1 MLKINYFRQLTESFI
16 YKMLMILTSFLLMP
30 LMLKY
35 LGEERYGIW
44 LTMYSIVSWASFF
57 DLGIGNGL
65 RNKISEYLEQKK
77 YDYAVKSIS
86 SAYVCIFLIC
96 FIVYVSF
103 SVIAQFINWDALFN
117 TKDVS
122 FDEIQLSFMIVFGF
136 FLVNF
141 FLSIVDQLFHATKD
155 TAKTI
160 LRPLASNIFALIA
173 VYFVNVFF
181 DSSLVYL
188 AVVYGFSLILSS
200 LLLTLYF
207 YIKYPSLTPKLK
219 YFNKKQIF
227 EIMNLGG
234 QFLIIQIAVLI
245 IFTTDK
251 IIISQVVS
259 PAAVVPYETT
269 FKLFGLV
276 LVMNSVF
283 LNPLWS
289 SYTRAFARGDSSYI
303 KKILKMSHIVFLILS
318 LFAVLLYFFSKEIIK
333 FWMSDQINIQNDL
346 ALIMCAFFVVR
357 VWCDVYAYFLNGISK
372 IKIQMYL
379 AIIQA
384 MINLPISIFLGKEF
398 GVVGVIAGS
407 LITLSLSAFILPIY
421 TYYLI
426 RKINAHSSVPG
437 KTFAGQT

>member
-1 MLKINYFRQLTESFI
+1 MLKKNYFRQLTESFI
-16 YKMLMILTSFLLMP
+16 YKILMVLSSFLLMP

-44 LTMYSIVSWASFF
+44 LTMYSIVSWALFF
-57 DLGIGNGL
+57 DFGIGNGL

-77 YDYAVKSIS
+77 VDYAVKSIS
-86 SAYVCIFLIC
+86 SAYVCICLIC

-103 SVIAQFINWDALFN
+103 LVIAQFINWDTVFN

-122 FDEIQLSFMIVFGF
+122 FNEIQSSFIIIFGF

-141 FLSIVDQLFHATKD
+141 SLSIVDQLFHATKD

-160 LRPLASNIFALIA
+160 LRPLASNIFSLIA

-181 DSSLVYL
+181 DSDLVYL

-207 YIKYPSLTPKLK
+207 YIKYPSLKPKLN
-219 YFNKKQIF
+219 FFSKKQFF

-259 PAAVVPYETT
+259 PVAVVPYETT

-276 LVMNSVF
+276 LVMNGVF

-289 SYTRAFARGDSSYI
+289 SYTRAFARGDISYI
-303 KKILKMSHIVFLILS
+303 KKILKMSHIIFIMLS
-318 LFAVLLYFFSKEIIK
+318 LFAVLLYFFSEEIIK
-333 FWMSDQINIQNDL
+333 FWMNGQINIQNDL
-346 ALIMCAFFVVR
+346 SLIMCLFFVVR
-357 VWCDVYAYFLNGISK
+357 VWCDIYAYFLNGISK
-372 IKIQMYL
+372 VKIQMYL

-384 MINLPISIFLGKEF
+384 MVNLPISIFLGKEF

-426 RKINAHSSVPG
+426 GKINFHE
-437 KTFAGQT
+437 